1 MILRPIDRT
10 ALRREFT
17 MAQPFP
23 FVRIEPFLDR
33 AFAEELASSYPTFER
48 ARAQGRAFTTVN
60 ERMKVQITDAKLFP
74 DAVRKLN
81 DALASPAFLDDLSAI
96 TGIPGLLADEQL
108 VGGGMHITAAGGRLD
123 VHVDFNYIEA
133 RQLHRRINLLLFL
146 NPVWEERW
154 GGYVQFWD
162 RKVRRCEHAF
172 APLLNRCI
180 VFETSSVSF
189 HGVTPVAGDAPVAR
203 CSFAAYYYTRDAR
216 ENLADTV
223 HSTIFRARPDEWVR
237 GHILMPVERIQ
248 RRLGSGL
255 RRMKR
260 RAKRILE
267 TMG

>member
-1 MILRPIDRT
+1 VILRPIDRT

-17 MAQPFP
+17 SAQPFP

-33 AFAEELASSYPTFER
+33 TFAEELASSYPAFER
-48 ARAQGRAFTTVN
+48 AREQGRVFATVN

-74 DAVRKLN
+74 RAVRTL
-81 DALASPAFLDDLSAI
+81 DGVLASPAFLEDLSAI
-96 TGIPGLLADEQL
+96 TGIPGLLADERL
-108 VGGGMHITAAGGRLD
+108 EGGGMHITAAGGRLD

-154 GGYVQFWD
+154 GGYLQFWD
-162 RKVRRCEHAF
+162 REVGRCEHAF

-180 VFETSSVSF
+180 IFETSSVSF

-203 CSFAAYYYTRDAR
+203 CSFATYYYTREAR
-216 ENLADTV
+216 ENLTDTV
-223 HSTIFRARPDEWVR
+223 HSTIFRPRPDEWVR
-237 GHILMPVERIQ
+237 GHVLMPVEQIQ

-255 RRMKR
+255 RRIKR
-260 RAKRILE
+260 GVKRVLKRV
-267 TMG
+267 G